1 MGTKSIQE
9 CTRLGAGL
17 CSLLLICILSSC
29 GRSGSGS
36 PQRDDMEF
44 TDEVVIKT
52 TPVKNQG
59 RSPLCWA
66 YAMLA
71 TIESERLMLG
81 DSLELS
87 PDYYGRM
94 FLKDEAREYFFSN
107 KKGEISMRGTSS
119 MLLNLLN
126 RYGALP
132 YTSFYNERPINY
144 NVLVRK
150 AGQVVDTAP
159 GLDKMNERLER
170 LLDDHIGYLPA
181 AVFMFG
187 MEYTPGQFAESVCL
201 PGEYLSLTSFT
212 HHPFG
217 ERFVLELPD
226 NQMRDSFMNVPIDTL
241 MYRVERAIRYGHP
254 VCWEGDITEPGFN
267 FQEGRAVVMHK
278 QPMFLNKKKEI
289 TQADRQRAFER
300 RETTDDHC
308 MELCGLARDK
318 EGQKYFKAKN
328 SWGRTGRYRGFMY
341 LSYDYVKL
349 KTIAFYMSKTAW
361 NR

>member
-1 MGTKSIQE
+1 MMQSVFLFSII
-9 CTRLGAGL
+9 LAG
-17 CSLLLICILSSC
+17 ILSACSN
-29 GRSGSGS
+29 RDAQQTVPTSGA
-36 PQRDDMEF
+36 F
-44 TDEVVIKT
+44 VDEVIIKT

-59 RSPLCWA
+59 RSPLCWV

-71 TIESERLMLG
+71 TIESERLMMG

-87 PDYYGRM
+87 ADYYGRM
-94 FLKDEAREYFFSN
+94 LLKDEAREYFFSD

-119 MLLNLLN
+119 MLLNLLS

-132 YTSFYNERPINY
+132 YTSFYNKRPINY
-144 NVLVRK
+144 NVLSRK
-150 AGQVVDTAP
+150 AGQVAETAP

-170 LLDDHIGYLPA
+170 LLDDNIGYLPA

-201 PGEYLSLTSFT
+201 PGEYLSLTSFS

-217 ERFVLELPD
+217 ERFVLEVPD

-241 MYRVERAIRYGHP
+241 MFRVERAIRRGHP
-254 VCWEGDITEPGFN
+254 VCWEGDISEPGFN
-267 FQEGRAVVMHK
+267 FGEGRAVVVHR
-278 QPMFLNKKKEI
+278 QRPPFNKEKTI

-300 RETTDDHC
+300 LETTDDHC

-318 EGQKYFKAKN
+318 EGNKYFKAKN
-328 SWGRTGRYRGFMY
+328 SWGQTGRYQGFVY
-341 LSYDYVKL
+341 LSDDYVKF
-349 KTIAFYMSKTAW
+349 KTIAVYMSKSAW
-361 NR
+361 GK